1 MAMETNLDHAA
12 DNHMLNDPN
21 RRSFLALL
29 GAAGAGALTAG
40 TAGAQTPGAG
50 AAALRNDAEFW
61 RSIRNVFTTNPRLK
75 FMNIGTAGSMPIEV
89 LEVLNTENRRA
100 ARESLNGYGNF
111 RAIREQI
118 APGFGC
124 DADEIVISGNTS
136 DGMCHALFGLQWER
150 GDEIVTTNH
159 EHPGGNAPMALLQDR
174 FGVAIKRVTVPVGNN
189 QKAEDYVELFAKAI
203 TPRTKAL
210 VWSSPTYKTGTLLP
224 VRMLAKLASDRGL
237 ISICDGAHLP
247 GMMNYSYRES
257 GLDFMAGAA
266 HKWQCGPLGTG
277 ILYVRNKVTASNPR
291 PLPVYFPAVTSNYP
305 MTGGLPA
312 RATGAKETDDLAA
325 RIQSCG
331 SRNMPVFAATAKACE
346 VWDRIGRGK
355 IEAYTLALS
364 AYLKDKIV
372 AKWGVDSLYSPK
384 DDPRLVCALTAFNPM
399 RRTQDITDKAKSDAF
414 VKRMQDEYGFI
425 IRNVNF
431 PVPGQDKDHFGVRIS
446 THVWTN
452 ATEIDQLVDAMWD
465 LSGKMVA

>member
-1 MAMETNLDHAA
+1 MQTTYDDLDERGYAH
-12 DNHMLNDPN
+12 DPN

-29 GAAGAGALTAG
+29 GAAGAGALAAG
-40 TAGAQTPGAG
+40 GASAQSVGAG
-50 AAALRNDAEFW
+50 AAALRNDAAFW
-61 RSIRNVFTTNPRLK
+61 RSIRSVFTTNPRLK

-89 LEVLNTENRRA
+89 QEVLNTENRRS
-100 ARESLNGYGNF
+100 ARDSLNGYGNY

-174 FGVAIKRVTVPVGNN
+174 FGVVIKRVVVPVGNK

-203 TPRTKAL
+203 GPKTKAL

-224 VRMLAKLASDRGL
+224 VKMLAKLASDRGL

-247 GMMNYSYRES
+247 GMMAYNYRDS

-277 ILYVRNKVTASNPR
+277 ILYVRNKVTASNQR
-291 PLPVYFPAVTSNYP
+291 PLPVYFPAITSNYP
-305 MTGGLPA
+305 ITGGLPA
-312 RATGAKETDDLAA
+312 RTTGPKETDDLAA

-346 VWDRIGRGK
+346 VWDRIGRAK
-355 IEAYTLALS
+355 VEAYTLALS
-364 AYLKDKIV
+364 AYLKEKVV

-399 RRTQDITDKAKSDAF
+399 RRPADITDKAKSDAF

-431 PVPGQDKDHFGVRIS
+431 PVPGQEKDHFGVRVS
-446 THVWTN
+446 THIWTN
-452 ATEIDQLVDAMWD
+452 AAEIDQLVDAMWE
-465 LSGKMVA
+465 LSGKMGA

>member
-1 MAMETNLDHAA
+1 MDTQPDGMNDHA
-12 DNHMLNDPN
+12 LLSDPN
-21 RRSFLALL
+21 RRAFLAML
-29 GAAGAGALTAG
+29 GAAGAGAVFG
-40 TAGAQTPGAG
+40 GAAQAQSAGAG
-50 AAALRNDAEFW
+50 AAALRNDADFW
-61 RSIRNVFTTNPRLK
+61 KAIRNVFTTNPRLK
-75 FMNIGTAGSMPIEV
+75 FMNIGTSGSMPIEV
-89 LEVLNTENRRA
+89 QEVLNTENRRT

-118 APGFGC
+118 APGFGA

-136 DGMCHALFGLQWER
+136 DGMCHALFGLPWER

-159 EHPGGNAPMALLQDR
+159 EHPGGNVPMALLQDR
-174 FGVAIKRVTVPVGNN
+174 FGVVIKRVTVPVGNN
-189 QKAEDYVELFAKAI
+189 QKAEDYVELFSKAI

-210 VWSSPTYKTGTLLP
+210 VWSSPTYKTGTMLP
-224 VRMLAKLASDRGL
+224 VKMLAKLAMDRGL

-247 GMMNYSYRES
+247 GMMNYNYREI

-277 ILYVRNKVTASNPR
+277 ILYVRNKMNPQFNPR
-291 PLPVYFPAVTSNYP
+291 PLPVYFPAITSSYP
-305 MTGGLPA
+305 LTGGLPA
-312 RATGAKETDDLAA
+312 RATGPKETDDLAG

-355 IEAYTLALS
+355 VETYTLALS
-364 AYLKDKIV
+364 AYLKEKIV

-384 DDPRLVCALTAFNPM
+384 DDPRLVCALTAFNPF
-399 RRTQDITDKAKSDAF
+399 RRPADITDKAKSDGY

-431 PVPGQDKDHFGVRIS
+431 PVPGGDKDHFGVRVS
-446 THVWTN
+446 THIWTN
-452 ATEIDQLVDAMWD
+452 AAEIDQLVDAMWD
-465 LSGKMVA
+465 LSNKMNA